1 MKSDILYYDEDGNIM
16 GDSEY
21 LQREMKKSFDYG
33 YSKWEDVKPEEIS
46 LILTD
51 STKGSGTMVKRF
63 SWKDLYDDDGNF
75 IGKRQPRKCPTC
87 AKYGIEN
94 RKLHRD
100 NYNDGSILHWWG
112 DCGHH
117 LWNHSENRRRAR
129 VLNRHRY
136 NQRQFNRPPPANT
149 VKKRWWQFWKTEDF
163 SAPFMDISNY
173 GKKMIKA
180 DVMYHGQSFV
190 KGGRNDFPHSEYWTT
205 SFDHALGHAL
215 FGPDMEGDT
224 QAEECKVCDGFGYYF
239 PDDAATLG
247 RDCEY
252 CVEGWFLPTTYADDY
267 IPQGKPMVFVLD
279 VSDNYIPFIYDG
291 ENKVGISY
299 ILNAYDETD
308 DLGWRLLPDA
318 VLIAR
323 LQSWIKNDEIPEI
336 VLEDTSAG
344 YVSNESLA
352 WRRILQALG
361 QLGQ

>member
-1 MKSDILYYDEDGNIM
+1 MSRNILSYDEDGDII

-21 LQREMKKSFDYG
+21 LQREMKQSFDYR
-33 YSKWEDVKPEEIS
+33 YSKWEDVKPEELS

-51 STKGSGTMVKRF
+51 PTKAPRTTLKSFK
-63 SWKDLYDDDGNF
+63 WEDLYDDDWNF
-75 IGKRQPRKCPTC
+75 IGNRQPRKCPTC

-94 RKLHRD
+94 RKLHRND
-100 NYNDGSILHWWG
+100 DNDGSRYYWWG
-112 DCGHH
+112 DCGHQ
-117 LWNHSENRRRAR
+117 LWDHSENRRRAR
-129 VLNRHRY
+129 LLNRHRY
-136 NQRQFNRPPPANT
+136 NQRQLNRPPENT
-149 VKKRWWQFWKTEDF
+149 VKKKWWQFWKAEEF

-190 KGGRNDFPHSEYWTT
+190 KGGQNDFPHSEYWTT

-224 QAEECKVCDGFGYYF
+224 KAEECKVCEGFGYYF
-239 PDDAATLG
+239 PEDGPTTG
-247 RDCEY
+247 QNCEY
-252 CVEGWFLPTTYADDY
+252 CVKGWFLPTTYADDY

-291 ENKVGISY
+291 ENEVGISY
-299 ILNAYDETD
+299 ILNAYDESD
-308 DLGWRLLPDA
+308 DLGWRLLPDD
-318 VLIAR
+318 VLISR

-344 YVSNESLA
+344 YVSDRSMA
-352 WRRILQALG
+352 WRRIIQALG